1 MYIEGRDGVS
11 LALSPVGYQFL
22 APATDSWHD
31 LNWLAIDGDIVS
43 PDGDWRFREPCM
55 LTDEAVRLGAW
66 LERVG
71 DGEIAPPVPD
81 PDGCLWP
88 DLSFTEP
95 NIAFAVTS
103 YEGDDVVL
111 RVHLSLESA
120 PPWLDGEA
128 RLPLH
133 FWVGCRSSRQ
143 DLIVASRTWMAE
155 IAQYPVR
162 NPS

>member
-1 MYIEGRDGVS
+1 MYIEGRNGVS
-11 LALSPVGYQFL
+11 LALSPVGYQFP

-31 LNWLAIDGDIVS
+31 LNWLVIEGAIAS
-43 PDGDWRFREPCM
+43 PDGDWRFREPCL

-66 LERVG
+66 LGRVSAG
-71 DGEIAPPVPD
+71 AIAPPGPD
-81 PDGCLWP
+81 PEGCRWP

-95 NIAFAVTS
+95 NIALAVRS
-103 YEGDDVVL
+103 HVGDDVVL

-120 PPWLDGEA
+120 PPWLDEEV

-133 FWVGCRSSRQ
+133 FWVDCRSSRQ
-143 DLIVASRTWMAE
+143 DLALASRAWMAE
-155 IAQYPVR
+155 IAEYPVR